1 MENFLAPYRQPL
13 LSVFRIMAGL
23 LVLQYGA
30 AKIIRFPAVQ
40 MFANVAVGQ
49 WPTWYAG
56 VIELICGT
64 LLVIGPFSRISAFVL
79 SGLMAFAYFIRHAPR
94 GIFSPLANN
103 GTLAILFCF
112 TFRPPVR
119 ARGAPTLPYAANSS
133 RQARACGI
141 TVDAKH
147 RTGRYY

>member
-1 MENFLAPYRQPL
+1 MENFLAPYRQQL

-23 LVLQYGA
+23 LVLQYGT

-49 WPTWYAG
+49 WPAWYAG

-64 LLVIGPFSRISAFVL
+64 LLVIGLFSRLSAFVL
-79 SGLMAFAYFIRHAPR
+79 SGLMAFAYFIGHAPR
-94 GIFSPLANN
+94 GIFSPLTNN

-112 TFRPPVR
+112 TFLYLAAAGPGPWSADAAVR
-119 ARGAPTLPYAANSS
+119 GK
-133 RQARACGI
+133 Q
-141 TVDAKH
+141 
-147 RTGRYY
+147 